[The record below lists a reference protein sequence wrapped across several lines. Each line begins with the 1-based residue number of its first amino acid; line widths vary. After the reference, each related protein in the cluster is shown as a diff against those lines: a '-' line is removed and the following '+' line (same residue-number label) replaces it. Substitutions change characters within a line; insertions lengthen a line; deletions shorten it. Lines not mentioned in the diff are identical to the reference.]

1 MAMKLI
7 DKKGNDIYKGEQK
20 YCEQAFLFLCFS
32 EYILRTDLLVVTK
45 DYFV

>member
-1 MAMKLI
+1 MKFI
-7 DKKGNDIYKGEQK
+7 DKKGNDIYEGEQK

-32 EYILRTDLLVVTK
+32 EYILRTDFLVVTK